1 MIKRLFIALSLF
13 FCLIPFSSA
22 EPWWN
27 DYTRWYTTVDPSVSN
42 TVMYDE
48 TFGPEAPS
56 DSSSNSSTS
65 WWCTYNIDGDVNLW
79 SFLTACKPKKVA
91 WWSGEFSVDWWF
103 KTTVNNWI
111 KNISLVLWI
120 VAVWALV
127 YAWMLFQFSAWE
139 DDKIKKAKDIFKWT
153 TIWFLLLISASW
165 IIYVV
170 INLVYWLA
178 S

>member
-1 MIKRLFIALSLF
+1 MIKRIFIALSLF
-13 FCLIPFSSA
+13 LFIIPLSFATDNTSYTSDSCPCWDC
-22 EPWWN
+22 EFWCPW
-27 DYTRWYTTVDPSVSN
+27 DLDKAIEKQAS
-42 TVMYDE
+42 
-48 TFGPEAPS
+48 
-56 DSSSNSSTS
+56 SSSNSSTS

-91 WWSGEFSVDWWF
+91 WWSGEFSVSGWF
-103 KTTVNNWI
+103 KTTINNWI
-111 KNISLVLWI
+111 KNISLLLWI

-165 IIYVV
+165 MIYVV